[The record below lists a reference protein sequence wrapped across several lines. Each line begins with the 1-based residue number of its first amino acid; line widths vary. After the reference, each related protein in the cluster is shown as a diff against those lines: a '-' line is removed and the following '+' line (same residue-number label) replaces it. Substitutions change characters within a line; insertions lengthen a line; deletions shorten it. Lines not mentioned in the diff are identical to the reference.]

1 MFWFCYKSNVQN
13 MINFDDYTNENKAQN
28 NLKWPYI
35 PDHPFQVLII
45 GGFGSGK
52 SNAWLNLT
60 NKQPGIDKICIYAK
74 DPYESEY
81 QYLIRKREKADLNN
95 YDDLKAF
102 TKYSNNMQEVYKNI
116 EEYNLGK
123 KWKLLIVLDD

>member
-52 SNAWLNLT
+52 SNALLNLT

-123 KWKLLIVLDD
+123 K

>member
-52 SNAWLNLT
+52 SNALLNLT
-60 NKQPGIDKICIYAK
+60 NKQSGIDKICIYAK

-123 KWKLLIVLDD
+123 K

>member
-13 MINFDDYTNENKAQN
+13 IINFDDYTNENKAQN
-28 NLKWPYI
+28 KLKWPYI
-35 PDHPFQVLII
+35 PDHPFEVLII
-45 GGFGSGK
+45 GGFGSRK
-52 SNAWLNLT
+52 SNALLNLT

-74 DPYESEY
+74 DPYEAEY

-95 YDDLKAF
+95 YDDLTAF
-102 TKYSNNMQEVYKNI
+102 IKYSNNMQEVYKNI

-123 KWKLLIVLDD
+123 KWKLLTVLDN